1 MIANNETY
9 FVFALNPF
17 YYAVP
22 AHLVQEVV
30 YLPELTLLATVSA
43 DVVGVFDL
51 RGSLIPVLD
60 VRPRFRQACPPY
72 QASDGIIL
80 LAIDGQ
86 VFGLIVS
93 EIYDVCSADSVQD
106 NALLLSTSINAELPE
121 PLLVGSITKDEKVIT
136 LLNVAALLR
145 QAFFSAPSAP
155 GDYRDFYSR
164 ANPGDHAVFASRAEK
179 LKWREQ
185 REDASGYLA
194 LAVVVLNGEYFG
206 IDLLAVREFANIG
219 DIVPIPCTPDYVLG
233 CLNLRGNV
241 ITLID
246 MRHIIHL
253 PPQPL
258 QADSKAIVI
267 NGNDDFAVALLVD
280 SVPEVIYADP
290 AAITPLPTAVAA
302 VSGDYLTGEM
312 PYQDKLL
319 TLLDLKLILAK
330 GELVVDDEV

>member
-1 MIANNETY
+1 MNNY
-9 FVFALNPF
+9 FVFGLKPF
-17 YYAVP
+17 YYAVS
-22 AHLVQEVV
+22 ANLVQEVV
-30 YLPELTLLATVSA
+30 NLPELTLLSTVSA

-60 VRPRFRQACPPY
+60 VRPRFRQACQAY
-72 QASDGIIL
+72 QASDCIVL
-80 LAIDGQ
+80 LAIDEQ
-86 VFGLIVS
+86 VFGLIVN
-93 EIYDVCSADSVQD
+93 EIYDVCSADSQQD
-106 NALLLSTSINAELPE
+106 NPLLFAASINAELPE
-121 PLLVGSITKDEKVIT
+121 PLLIGSITKDEKVIT
-136 LLNVAALLR
+136 VLNAAALLQ
-145 QAFFSAPSAP
+145 QAFFTAPTEAIE
-155 GDYRDFYSR
+155 RQDFYSR
-164 ANPGDHAVFASRAEK
+164 AQPNDHAVFALRAEK

-185 REDASGYLA
+185 RDDASGYLA

-206 IDLLAVREFANIG
+206 VDLLAVREFANIG

-233 CLNLRGNV
+233 CINLRGNV

-253 PPQPL
+253 PPQPV
-258 QADSKAIVI
+258 QADSKAVVI

-280 SVPEVIYADP
+280 NVPEVIYADP
-290 AAITPLPTAVAA
+290 AAITPLPSAVAS

-330 GELVVDDEV
+330 GELVIDDEV